1 MVGKESKAGTKFYAS
16 VGLKSVTVHLPKD
29 AHKKLA
35 EIAKR
40 QDLSLQ
46 KTIRRIL
53 VEYADKHH
61 SSTR

>member
-16 VGLKSVTVHLPKD
+16 VGLKSITVHLPKGV
-29 AHKKLA
+29 HKKLA

-40 QDLSLQ
+40 QDRSLQ

-53 VEYADKHH
+53 VDFASRH
-61 SSTR
+61 SSSL